1 MVIVFIRNRN
11 FEKNIL
17 YFITKFSSLVIDHH
31 AIKRTAAI
39 FYFAVSLGLN
49 LSGEYHRQQLYYNES
64 FHFSNIQ

>member
-1 MVIVFIRNRN
+1 MIIVFIRNRN

-17 YFITKFSSLVIDHH
+17 YFITKFSSFVIDHH

-49 LSGEYHRQQLYYNES
+49 LSGEYHRQTAVL
-64 FHFSNIQ
+64 